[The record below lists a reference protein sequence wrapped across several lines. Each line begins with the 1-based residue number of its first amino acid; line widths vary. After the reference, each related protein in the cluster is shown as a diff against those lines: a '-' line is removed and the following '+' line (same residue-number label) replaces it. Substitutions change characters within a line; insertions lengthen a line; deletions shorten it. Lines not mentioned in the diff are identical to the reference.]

1 MRFRKLDLLAFG
13 HFTNVSID
21 LSAGQFG
28 LHMIFGPNEAGKSS
42 SLRALTDFLYGI
54 PNRTKDSFL
63 HPYTKMRI
71 GGTLERSDGQSL
83 QCIRR
88 KGNLGTLRDQAD
100 AATIA
105 DSELQ
110 SYIGN
115 VDRDLFC
122 SMFGIDHAALRQG
135 GQEIAQGGG
144 QLGTTL
150 FSSASGLAGLREVQS
165 RFTDSIDRVFKPSGR
180 SGSLVDG
187 INEYKSKR
195 ELQKES
201 QVSADAYN
209 KHVENKNNAV
219 ESRKHLDQE
228 IYTKQI
234 EKSRLE
240 RIASSVQA
248 IASWRVTKMQFDA
261 VADATLLPEDFLAT
275 CSKLVAELQ
284 NLEHQKKSKKAD
296 IEAFDLQLQDI
307 PNMDHILLLDDR
319 IDAIKV
325 RLGEYRK
332 ANLDF
337 GRNESHRQ
345 QTEREVRSLLKSMG
359 RSDDWNAIEQM
370 RIPADK
376 IVRIQSL
383 GNKYEGLEAR
393 VESKADELEKL
404 RRDIAKTELKKREI
418 PAIQNSVTF
427 RAKLQQIQ
435 RQGDSETQSANLQA
449 ECDRWTTELES
460 EIQRLPLWNG
470 TADSLAALAI
480 PTMTTIE
487 RFEKEWMELE
497 SEIKTIRKRKSDASK
512 QHSAFTRELAN
523 LESNQSIPSPMQLE
537 EKRVIRDGGWKLIR
551 SEWLEGKTD
560 ELALANFLEQF
571 SSTNLLADAF
581 EQSIVDADSIADQL
595 RTDAERVANKSRI
608 LLDLNQQNDQI
619 EEVERELVCA
629 LERQQQLEVSWNLL
643 WQTLQ
648 LTPLPPREMRSWI
661 LNVNGIAERV
671 VNLKAK
677 RKELDALQQ
686 KIDSCQKDLRQEL
699 SGVGVPLPS
708 TPLTLQEML
717 EIALQTE
724 KDLQAIEKKQ
734 TLYTDTIAKAKADA
748 DDAEVALGK
757 AKLAMDAWKLEW
769 ATEMQRLQLEPN
781 ALPNQVNE
789 VLSSNQDLFQ
799 KVKEVRQFQ
808 KRNEGIERDAKKFVA
823 DAQQIASLVSQ
834 NLSTLPIEDLIA
846 NLTTEL
852 EQSRTQVSVR
862 SQLEQQR
869 KAAITSLQAAE
880 QSFLKI
886 SDQVGQLCL
895 LAGCSKHEELQQ
907 AAELSRQ
914 RRDAAGRMELL
925 EAQILKNA
933 GNKKMEE
940 FLEEVDIE
948 AANLDSLAPRI
959 EQLEREIHQLRD
971 ARDEAVKAIEREANA
986 LDAFNKNDQA
996 NNLATEC
1003 ESIAATIEDQFR
1015 ELAVLRTCAVVLAA
1029 GVERFREKNQDPVLL
1044 AAASHFQA
1052 MTCGAFSGL
1061 RVDLDEQGSAIL
1073 VGIRTQTG
1081 ESVHVS
1087 QMSDGTCDQL
1097 YLALR
1102 LASLESWLERHEPI
1116 PFIVDDILL
1125 NFDNAR
1131 ALATLERLVK
1141 LSMKTQVI
1149 FFTHHHH
1156 LVDLAKHHLAVD
1168 KLVVHQLA
1176 SIPVSASL

>member
-54 PNRTKDSFL
+54 PNRTKDSFQ

-100 AATIA
+100 TAAIA

-110 SYIGN
+110 SYVGN

-150 FSSASGLAGLREVQS
+150 FSSASGLAGLRAVQA
-165 RFTDSIDRVFKPSGR
+165 RFTDTIDRVFKPSGR
-180 SGSLVDG
+180 SGTLVDG
-187 INEYKSKR
+187 INEYKSKKD
-195 ELQKES
+195 LQKET
-201 QVSADAYN
+201 QVSADTYN
-209 KHVENKNNAV
+209 KHVDGKNKAV
-219 ESRKHLDQE
+219 ESRNKLDQE

-240 RIASSVQA
+240 RIANSVQA
-248 IASWRVTKMQFDA
+248 IASWRKAKIQLGE
-261 VADATLLPEDFLAT
+261 VAYATLLPEDFLAT

-284 NLEHQKKSKKAD
+284 NLEHRKKSKKAD
-296 IEAFDLQLQDI
+296 IDAIDLQLQDI
-307 PNMDHILLLDDR
+307 PNTGHVLPLADR
-319 IDAIKV
+319 IDDIMV

-337 GRNESHRQ
+337 SRNESHRQ
-345 QTEREVRSLLKSMG
+345 QTEREVRNLLKSMG

-393 VESKADELEKL
+393 VESKSDELEKL
-404 RRDIAKTELKKREI
+404 RRDIAKTELKKNET
-418 PAIQNSVTF
+418 PAIQNSIAF
-427 RAKLQQIQ
+427 RAKIQQIQ
-435 RQGDSETQSANLQA
+435 RQGDLETQLAKLQT
-449 ECDRWTTELES
+449 ECNHLTTELEC
-460 EIQRLPLWNG
+460 EIQRLPLWTG
-470 TADSLAALAI
+470 TADSLASLAI
-480 PTMTTIE
+480 PTMTTVE
-487 RFEKEWMELE
+487 RFENEWLELD
-497 SEIKTIRKRKSDASK
+497 SEIKAIRKRKSDASK
-512 QHSAFTRELAN
+512 QHSALTRELAK
-523 LESNQSIPSPMQLE
+523 LESNQSIPSPILLE
-537 EKRVIRDGGWKLIR
+537 DKRLTRDGGWKLIR
-551 SEWLEGKTD
+551 SEWLEGKSD
-560 ELALANFLEQF
+560 ELASTKFLAQF
-571 SSTNLLADAF
+571 SSTSHLADAF
-581 EQSIVDADSIADQL
+581 EQSILDADNIADQL
-595 RTDAERVANKSRI
+595 RTDADRVANKSRI

-619 EEVERELVCA
+619 EEVEREMVCA
-629 LERQQQLEVSWNLL
+629 LERQQQLEVRWNLL

-648 LTPLPPREMRSWI
+648 VTPLPPREMRSWI
-661 LNVNGIAERV
+661 LSVNGIAERV
-671 VNLKAK
+671 VHFKAK
-677 RKELDALQQ
+677 RKELDALKQ
-686 KIDSCQKDLRQEL
+686 KIDSCQNDLRQEL
-699 SGVGVPLPS
+699 KGVGVPLPK
-708 TPLTLQEML
+708 TPSTLQEML
-717 EIALQTE
+717 EIAQQTE
-724 KDLQAIEKKQ
+724 EDLQAIEKKQ
-734 TLYTDTIAKAKADA
+734 TLYLDTIAKAKADA
-748 DDAEVALGK
+748 EDAEVALGK

-789 VLSSNQDLFQ
+789 VLNSNKELFQ
-799 KVKEVRQFQ
+799 KVHEARQFQ
-808 KRNEGIERDAKKFVA
+808 KRNEGIERDAKQFVA

-834 NLSTLPIEDLIA
+834 KLSSLPIEDLIE
-846 NLTTEL
+846 NLTSKL
-852 EQSRTQVSVR
+852 EQARNQATVR
-862 SQLEQQR
+862 NQLEQQ
-869 KAAITSLQAAE
+869 KKSAITSLQAAE
-880 QSFLKI
+880 QSYLEI

-895 LAGCSKHEELQQ
+895 LAGCSKHEDLQQ

-914 RRDAAGRMELL
+914 RRDAAGRIELL

-933 GNKKMEE
+933 GNKSMEE

-959 EQLEREIHQLRD
+959 EHFESDIQQLRD

-986 LDAFNKNDQA
+986 LDALNKNDQA
-996 NNLATEC
+996 TNLATEC

-1044 AAASHFQA
+1044 TAASHFQA

-1073 VGIRTQTG
+1073 VGIRTQSG

-1156 LVDLAKHHLAVD
+1156 LVDLAKHHLAAD
-1168 KLVVHQLA
+1168 KLVVHQLVPITA
-1176 SIPVSASL
+1176 SAS